1 MKNFK
6 SFISEEEKKS
16 GKEIKSGKNSVK
28 INPDSESLKE
38 AEIQPPAERLKTD
51 RNMYNIPADEREA
64 AKQRL
69 LAKAKAA
76 REKRM
81 NNEAKW
87 YDPMEDPDF
96 DPKEAEKKRGVSGK
110 NNPKKGKPVKIEE
123 GDYWHPDPKKD
134 RTLSNRGAKL
144 RAREDG
150 KTSTAVGDDSNRLR
164 PGESYMDYARR
175 KGGSMTVK
183 KKPSGVRNKLKSVL
197 GLKNSY
203 EFEEDMV
210 EEGMTLK
217 DFKANRRKLKRRES
231 SADAKKRGHVGKEW
245 YNSGRTYS
253 SDEAKRSRAKM
264 DDEERRTRHRSAVD
278 PDNEDDNNYSADRT
292 KNPKKIRKQKAVGE
306 ITKEEIAYDSQEE
319 VSKESNQGFK
329 KEETALL
336 TFSDHIVE
344 KARNAYAIGTAS
356 AMKLTGDEPP
366 LEKSTIKKAHK
377 IAKSILKKE
386 EVEVIDELNRAEKE
400 TGINTKTGK
409 PTQTGGAKDDK
420 AFTMVKRSIRNME
433 GTPAGQRKKE
443 KGKKPPTAGSYG
455 APASPAQKVAQRR
468 AAAKRSQDNMS
479 SRFD

>member
-1 MKNFK
+1 MKMKNFK

-217 DFKANRRKLKRRES
+217 DFKANRRKLKRREA

-253 SDEAKRSRAKM
+253 PDEAQRSRANM
-264 DDEERRTRHRSAVD
+264 DDAERRTRHRTAVD

-292 KNPKKIRKQKAVGE
+292 KNPKKQRKQTAMGE
-306 ITKEEIAYDSQEE
+306 KTMMSFSQYIA
-319 VSKESNQGFK
+319 
-329 KEETALL
+329 
-336 TFSDHIVE
+336 
-344 KARNAYAIGTAS
+344 
-356 AMKLTGDEPP
+356 
-366 LEKSTIKKAHK
+366 
-377 IAKSILKKE
+377 
-386 EVEVIDELNRAEKE
+386 ELNRYEKE
-400 TGINTKTGK
+400 TGINTKTNK

-420 AFTMVKRSIRNME
+420 AFTMVKKSIRKME
-433 GTPAGQRKKE
+433 GTPAGQRKKVP
-443 KGKKPPTAGSYG
+443 GKKPPTAGQYG
-455 APASPAQKVAQRR
+455 GPPTPKQKLAKRKADAQR
-468 AAAKRSQDNMS
+468 AQDNMS